1 MKRYK
6 KPCVQRAAV
15 DERLLVGESRATTLV
30 SQMPPTSLAVS
41 AEDAHGAPRADP
53 SASVIQLIAARCD
66 PADRFSSGVPA
77 LGESFSSNKSE
88 QHIHIN
94 PATKS
99 ALRAMYRC
107 SPGFFCLRNE
117 TNLHSWMHCLISS
130 ALQSLRRALYIAV
143 YHKMQNIELKSW
155 GGNKRTACMPP

>member
-1 MKRYK
+1 
-6 KPCVQRAAV
+6 
-15 DERLLVGESRATTLV
+15 
-30 SQMPPTSLAVS
+30 MPPTSLAVS

-77 LGESFSSNKSE
+77 LGESPAPSSSNKSE

-99 ALRAMYRC
+99 AVRVC
-107 SPGFFCLRNE
+107 
-117 TNLHSWMHCLISS
+117 
-130 ALQSLRRALYIAV
+130 AV
-143 YHKMQNIELKSW
+143 L
-155 GGNKRTACMPP
+155 A

>member
-1 MKRYK
+1 MLSAAALKTWESCTSNGVE

-53 SASVIQLIAARCD
+53 SASVIQLLAARCE

-77 LGESFSSNKSE
+77 LTPAPSSSNKSE

-99 ALRAMYRC
+99 AVEGMCRC
-107 SPGFFCLRNE
+107 SPLGSAVGTQSFVHRDLPQNAKNE
-117 TNLHSWMHCLISS
+117 LEW
-130 ALQSLRRALYIAV
+130 
-143 YHKMQNIELKSW
+143 W
-155 GGNKRTACMPP
+155 GGNKRTASPCP

>member
-1 MKRYK
+1 
-6 KPCVQRAAV
+6 
-15 DERLLVGESRATTLV
+15 
-30 SQMPPTSLAVS
+30 MPPTSLAVS

-99 ALRAMYRC
+99 AVRAM
-107 SPGFFCLRNE
+107 
-117 TNLHSWMHCLISS
+117 
-130 ALQSLRRALYIAV
+130 
-143 YHKMQNIELKSW
+143 
-155 GGNKRTACMPP
+155 

>member
-1 MKRYK
+1 
-6 KPCVQRAAV
+6 
-15 DERLLVGESRATTLV
+15 
-30 SQMPPTSLAVS
+30 MPPTSLAVS

-77 LGESFSSNKSE
+77 LGESPAPSSSNKSE

-99 ALRAMYRC
+99 AVRGMCRC
-107 SPGFFCLRNE
+107 SPLG
-117 TNLHSWMHCLISS
+117 S
-130 ALQSLRRALYIAV
+130 AAVTQSFVHRSLP
-143 YHKMQNIELKSW
+143 QNAKYLAEIMGRE
-155 GGNKRTACMPP
+155 